1 MKLLT
6 IDEIF
11 IIKSL
16 IEISPI
22 KIKIPVALDKCYSTP
37 MNDGG
42 MGSFKIIYPEE
53 ICSDFGELTTT
64 GVQIDYSD
72 HGKYVNIALFIDR
85 NFIPREIDSF
95 VGDSSALTEPLK
107 IENIKK
113 LCTRQK

>member
-1 MKLLT
+1 MRLLT

-16 IEISPI
+16 IEISPT
-22 KIKIPVALDKCYSTP
+22 KIRIPVSLDKCYSSP

-53 ICSDFGELTTT
+53 RSSDFGNLTTT
-64 GVQIDYSD
+64 GVQIDYLD
-72 HGKYVNIALFIDR
+72 YGKYVNIALFIDE

-95 VGDSSALTEPLK
+95 VSDFSPLSGPFK
-107 IENIKK
+107 VENIKK
-113 LCTRQK
+113 IYRI

>member
-22 KIKIPVALDKCYSTP
+22 KINIPVTLDKCYSIP
-37 MNDGG
+37 MSDGG
-42 MGSFKIIYPEE
+42 MGSFKIIYPAET
-53 ICSDFGELTTT
+53 CSDFGELTTT
-64 GVQIDYSD
+64 GTQIDYSD
-72 HGKYVNIALFIDR
+72 HGNYVNITLFIDR

-95 VGDSSALTEPLK
+95 VGDSSSLTEPFK
-107 IENIKK
+107 IKNIKNIY
-113 LCTRQK
+113 RI